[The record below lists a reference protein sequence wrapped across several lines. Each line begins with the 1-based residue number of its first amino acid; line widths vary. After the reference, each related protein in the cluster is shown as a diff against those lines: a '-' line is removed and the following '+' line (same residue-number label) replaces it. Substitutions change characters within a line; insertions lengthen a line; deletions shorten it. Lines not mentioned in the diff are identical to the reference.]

1 MSRRL
6 RFVSLTPDQQ
16 RLLNEAYQYGEKRAL
31 RRRAHAILLNHKGH
45 TINQIRDI
53 IGVRRDTVS
62 TWLSQWEADGIEGL
76 QDKPREGRP
85 HLLSESDFAV
95 LEQLVEEYPH
105 QLPVLHAKFQEHTGN
120 VVSQDTLRR
129 ALKKRL

>member
-1 MSRRL
+1 MSRPL

-16 RLLNEAYQYGEKRAL
+16 HILNEAYEYGEKRAL

-62 TWLSQWEADGIEGL
+62 TWLSQ
-76 QDKPREGRP
+76 
-85 HLLSESDFAV
+85 
-95 LEQLVEEYPH
+95 
-105 QLPVLHAKFQEHTGN
+105 
-120 VVSQDTLRR
+120 
-129 ALKKRL
+129 